1 MDMIERGNRVPRFG
15 LRVLC
20 LCLLVCASS
29 VSSHAQTSDRTISQ
43 FVHTAW
49 TAKDGAPGNIFALA
63 QTTDGF
69 LWLGTTEGLY
79 RFDGI
84 TFERYKPQSGPA
96 FPSPFVTSLLA
107 LPNGDLWIG
116 FREGG
121 VSRLRDGRNTN
132 YTNSD
137 GLPSGRVAKL
147 VQDRDGTIWAGTDGG
162 LARFG
167 HDQWR
172 RVGTDWNYPR
182 GKAAALFVDRRGT
195 LWVASDHE
203 VLFLP
208 RGYRKFQTTGIKIGQ
223 TYQIAES
230 PGGKLWMAETT
241 RSVRPIL
248 LPANK
253 DGVEPAIQVGSVGIL
268 FDDDGSLW
276 ITTIGDGMRRV
287 PYPDRLKGQKIG
299 EFSRA
304 IESFTSKDGLTSDY
318 VASILKDREGS
329 IWVGTS
335 AGLDRFRRG
344 ALVPILLP
352 AKFALKALIPGD
364 DGNIWVGSVSD
375 GLGRIEGDSWKGIL
389 AYRTI
394 LSGLRDSRGTIW
406 LLDSIT
412 SPSGAPILRV
422 SRLEHRKLTLFAKPS
437 ADIHDL
443 WLGTVLA
450 TDHLGTLWLGNG
462 PRSLFFLKNGH
473 WDRFETPPAVA
484 GKAARVTFTDA
495 KGRIWMGFTNDT
507 VLVIDGT
514 DVRTFSSKDGLD
526 VGSVMAI
533 TGGEGQIWIGGD
545 SGLAV
550 WEGGRFRS
558 VLPDDRDAFQGVSGV
573 QEDSSGDL
581 FLSEQR
587 GVVFIRGTEVSKILK
602 DPSSRVQYEA
612 FDEHD
617 GLPGAIQQTPPYPTA
632 VQGTDGRIW
641 FSTSAG
647 VAWIDPAHMS
657 RNLLPPPVFIRSIT
671 ANGTRYASQAGLQLP
686 PRTRDLTIDYTALSL
701 ATPERDRFRYKL
713 EGSDAHWVDAGT
725 RRQAY
730 YTNLSP
736 GQYVFRVNAS
746 NNDGVWSKQGAYL
759 EFKIVPAW
767 YQTIWFRGLCI
778 LIFIGLLWAVY
789 QIRVHQLRE
798 QEKKFRDA
806 VETMPALAFV
816 ADLNG
821 NRTFMNS
828 GWLEYTG
835 LSPEEASAS
844 GWEKT
849 VHPDDLSRVTEE
861 WRTAQA
867 AGQPLAYDAR
877 IRCGRDGIYRWF
889 QTRAQPLRDARGKIV
904 KWCAVATDIED
915 RKRVEQLQSELAHM
929 NRVSSMEELTAS
941 LAHEIKQPIGAAVT
955 NAEAC
960 TRLLDCGQPDILE
973 ARAAALEMARDA
985 RRAADIIDHIRS
997 LYRKGSSQMEMV
1009 DVPQVLDEM
1018 LVILRNE
1025 ASSRSVT
1032 IHTDVAEGLPGVMA
1046 DRVQLQQVL
1055 MNLMLNGIQAME
1067 KTGGVLTI
1075 KAQLAEDCRVLI
1087 SVSDTGIGLPTDK
1100 TEQIFD
1106 PFFTTKR
1113 EGTGMGLA
1121 ISRSIIESH
1130 AGHIW
1135 ATANSGGG
1143 ATFHFTLPAGGAQL
1157 DVSGEHAAPRQ
1168 PPVET

>member
-1 MDMIERGNRVPRFG
+1 MPRFKVR
-15 LRVLC
+15 LLC
-20 LCLLVCASS
+20 LCLLVCAGSTSS
-29 VSSHAQTSDRTISQ
+29 FARTSDRTIGQ

-49 TAKDGAPGNIFALA
+49 TAKDGAPGNVFALA

-69 LWLGTTEGLY
+69 LWLGTMQGLY

-116 FREGG
+116 FRDGG
-121 VSRLRDGRNTN
+121 VSRLRDGRNAN

-147 VQDRDGTIWAGTDGG
+147 AQDRDGTIWAGTDGG
-162 LARFG
+162 LARFDHG
-167 HDQWR
+167 QWQ
-172 RVGTDWNYPR
+172 RVGNDWNYPP

-208 RGYRKFQTTGIKIGQ
+208 RGSRKFQTTGITIGQ
-223 TYQIAES
+223 TYQIVES

-248 LPANK
+248 LPANNHR
-253 DGVEPAIQVGSVGIL
+253 VEPEIQVGSVGIL

-299 EFSRA
+299 EFNRA

-318 VASILKDREGS
+318 VTSILKDREGS

-352 AKFALKALIPGD
+352 AKFALKALIPGN

-375 GLGRIEGDSWKGIL
+375 GIGRIEGDSWKGIS
-389 AYRTI
+389 ANGTI
-394 LSGLRDSRGTIW
+394 VSGLRDSHGTIW
-406 LLDSIT
+406 LLESDR
-412 SPSGAPILRV
+412 SPNGIPVLPV
-422 SRLEHRKLTLFAKPS
+422 LRLEHGKLSLFPTTS
-437 ADIHDL
+437 TDIHNL

-450 TDHLGTLWLGNG
+450 ADRFGTLWLGNG

-473 WDRFETPPAVA
+473 WERFETPPAVA
-484 GKAARVTFTDA
+484 GKPARVTFTDA
-495 KGRIWMGFTNDT
+495 NGRIWIGFTNDT

-514 DVRTFSSKDGLD
+514 DVRTFSAKNGLD

-533 TGGEGQIWIGGD
+533 TGREGHIWIGGD
-545 SGLAV
+545 NGLAV
-550 WEGGRFRS
+550 WEGARFRS
-558 VLPDDRDAFQGVSGV
+558 VLPADREAFQGVSGV
-573 QEDSSGDL
+573 QEDSRGDL

-587 GVVFIRGTEVSKILK
+587 GVAFIPATEVSEILK
-602 DPSSRVQYEA
+602 DPSARVQYQV

-632 VQGTDGRIW
+632 VRGTDGRIW

-657 RNLLPPPVFIRSIT
+657 RNLLPPPVVIRSIT
-671 ANGTRYASQAGLQLP
+671 ANGTRYASQSGLQLP
-686 PRTRDLTIDYTALSL
+686 RGTRDLTVDYTALSL

-713 EGSDAHWVDAGT
+713 EGSDAHWVDAGV

-736 GQYVFRVNAS
+736 GRYVFRVTAS
-746 NNDGVWSKQGAYL
+746 NNDGVWNEKGAHL
-759 EFKIVPAW
+759 EFNIVPAW
-767 YQTIWFRGLCI
+767 YQTFWFRGLCI
-778 LIFIGLLWAVY
+778 LTFIALLWAVY
-789 QIRVHQLRE
+789 RIRVHQLQE
-798 QEKKFRDA
+798 QEKRFRDA

-849 VHPDDLSRVTEE
+849 VHPDDLGRVTEE
-861 WRTAQA
+861 WRAAQS
-867 AGQPLAYDAR
+867 AGQPLAYEAR
-877 IRCGRDGIYRWF
+877 IRCGRDGFYRWF
-889 QTRAQPLRDARGKIV
+889 QTRRDARGKIV

-915 RKRVEQLQSELAHM
+915 RKRVEQLQSELARM

-960 TRLLDCGQPDILE
+960 TRLLDCGQPDVLE
-973 ARAAALEMARDA
+973 ARAAALEMAKDA
-985 RRAADIIDHIRS
+985 RRAADIIDHIRT

-1009 DVPQVLDEM
+1009 DVPQVFDEM
-1018 LVILRNE
+1018 LIILRNE
-1025 ASSRSVT
+1025 ANSRSVT
-1032 IHTDVAEGLPGVMA
+1032 IHIEVADELPAVMA

-1075 KAQLAEDCRVLI
+1075 KAQLPEDCRVLI

-1106 PFFTTKR
+1106 PFFTTKT

-1130 AGHIW
+1130 GGRIW

-1143 ATFHFTLPAGGAQL
+1143 ATFHFTLPTSEAQL
-1157 DVSGEHAAPRQ
+1157 IVSGKHAP
-1168 PPVET
+1168 